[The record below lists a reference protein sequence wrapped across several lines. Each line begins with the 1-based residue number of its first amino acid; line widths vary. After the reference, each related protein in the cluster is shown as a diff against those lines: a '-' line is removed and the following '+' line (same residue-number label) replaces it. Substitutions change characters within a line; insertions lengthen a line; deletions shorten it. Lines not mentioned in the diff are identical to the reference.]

1 MALSASKSDKALNKN
16 QKAFLN
22 SLLPSGT
29 QAKPQDPTPLKEK
42 QRKNPTPP
50 LLEMPPPP
58 PPPPLASPP
67 LVSTGGGRWTKEEDA
82 KLRKG
87 VQAIG
92 ATKWKKISEQF
103 LNGRRSDVQC
113 LHRWQKVLRPGLVK
127 GPWTKEEDEMI
138 IKCIKS
144 KVTKWSEI
152 AENIQGRIG
161 KQCRERWFN
170 HLDPSINHSS
180 WTDSEEKLLVTAQA
194 RLGNKWCEIAKLLPG
209 RPENAVKNRWNSAIR
224 KKWQLQLGLSVT
236 DNKGKPIEPQ
246 PPKLE
251 NPLLPPQ
258 IPLLAGSGGRNT
270 RAVPPPSAAADAVPL
285 ATTSLEKAA
294 SRNANASKRKADREA
309 KKKTDKS
316 DKFSPVEDKKPLK
329 IHDTHSIRKS
339 GSQPKQLKKPPQ
351 AKKKTKA
358 EVGKKSRKYN
368 KKTLKSKAAL
378 KALQKSNFALL
389 KQDIEHGPL
398 TLSLTSP
405 VGPLSM
411 DLNSLANPPPV
422 PLPMPIQWNDL
433 EIDINN
439 TELKDFNL
447 EDGGVNISPTPVW
460 SDIHMTH
467 EDIDKSMAGLTL
479 SMLEG
484 YEDLKG
490 DESVVDSGFK
500 PNMNFLFSGTLS
512 PPLPVFHPLQ
522 LPTDDKQVIDKKN
535 DARELAI

>member
-1 MALSASKSDKALNKN
+1 MTLSSSQQDKALSNN

-22 SLLPSGT
+22 SFLP
-29 QAKPQDPTPLKEK
+29 QALDPTPLKEK
-42 QRKNPTPP
+42 QQKNPTPP
-50 LLEMPPPP
+50 PLEMPPPP
-58 PPPPLASPP
+58 PPPPVSPP
-67 LVSTGGGRWTKEEDA
+67 LISSGGGRWTKEEDA

-87 VQAIG
+87 VKVIG
-92 ATKWKKISEQF
+92 ATKWKKISEQY
-103 LNGRRSDVQC
+103 LNGKRSDVQC

-170 HLDPSINHSS
+170 HLDPSINHSA
-180 WTDSEEKLLVTAQA
+180 WTDDEEKLLVTAQA

-224 KKWQLQLGLSVT
+224 KKWQLQLGLPVT
-236 DNKGKPIEPQ
+236 DNKGKPVNPQ
-246 PPKLE
+246 PAPVE
-251 NPLLPPQ
+251 NPLPAPQ
-258 IPLLAGSGGRNT
+258 IPANLGTGGRNS

-294 SRNANASKRKADREA
+294 ARNISMQ
-309 KKKTDKS
+309 KKKAKEKDSKKKGGKLS
-316 DKFSPVEDKKPLK
+316 KFSPEEEKLPLK
-329 IHDTHSIRKS
+329 VHDTHAIRKS
-339 GSQPKQLKKPPQ
+339 AAQQKQLKQPPQ
-351 AKKKTKA
+351 AKKKGKSDG
-358 EVGKKSRKYN
+358 GKKRKSS
-368 KKTLKSKAAL
+368 KKALKGKAAL
-378 KALQKSNFALL
+378 KALQQGNLALL
-389 KQDIEHGPL
+389 KSDFEHGPL

-411 DLNSLANPPPV
+411 DLNGLTNPPPV

-439 TELKDFNL
+439 HELKDFNL
-447 EDGGVNISPTPVW
+447 EDGGVTISPTPVW
-460 SDIHMTH
+460 NDFTMTQ

-484 YEDLKG
+484 Y
-490 DESVVDSGFK
+490 DEPNIGQKSDEVMQDSAFK
-500 PNMNFLFSGTLS
+500 PNLNFLMGGALS

-522 LPTDDKQVIDKKN
+522 LPTDDKKGADKRSE
-535 DARELAI
+535 ARELAI